1 MVARTPVAILA
12 DSDGFG
18 STQATADSAGG
29 SGRPEYQLQLFSS
42 AEITKWVQYC
52 AFMYSE
58 GMTTP
63 AGANSGYSDNT
74 FTDYLPSYI
83 TWTTTNGTMAGIVD
97 TRYKSGLS
105 ASGVS
110 SYPAETTTEEPQ
122 LVSTTW
128 DKMNWSNPSTNQY
141 GAKPTYYPPVYYEA
155 GRLQGMSEDEF
166 FDTFIDPAI
175 DLLTDGNPRRGT
187 FEISTTYPSN
197 SSANNYRGIRDT
209 ASNSLV
215 YRDTF
220 ATVGG
225 YLASTIPPAGN
236 YLDLY
241 TLEDYYC
248 VVRVE
253 PGNEIF
259 GTTGKREMFY
269 QNGSGDLQPLTE
281 ALIGPYMQWA
291 MAENTRNIA
300 GNAGNRIGYTTGSTP
315 VGATNVNNKGTGIDN
330 TVIASTSGNYQ
341 TRFAGGDDYRAQEFP
356 DGTPTVASTTFLRIY
371 RY

>member
-52 AFMYSE
+52 ALQYSE
-58 GMTTP
+58 NMTTP
-63 AGANSGYSDNT
+63 TGANSGYTDNS
-74 FTDYLPSYI
+74 FTDHLPSYI
-83 TWTTTNGTMAGIVD
+83 TWTTTNGTMDGIVD

-110 SYPAETTTEEPQ
+110 NYPAETSTEEPQ
-122 LVSTTW
+122 LVSTTY
-128 DKMNWSNPSTNQY
+128 DRMNWTNPGTNQY

-155 GRLQGMSEDEF
+155 GRLQAMSEDEF

-175 DLLTDGNPRRGT
+175 DLLTDGNARRGT
-187 FEISTTYPSN
+187 FEISTSYPPN
-197 SSANNYRGIRDT
+197 TSAQNYRGIRDT
-209 ASNSLV
+209 AINSTVFIDTQANVSN
-215 YRDTF
+215 
-220 ATVGG
+220 
-225 YLASTIPPAGN
+225 YLASNIPAAGN
-236 YLDLY
+236 YLDIY
-241 TLEDYYC
+241 VPENYYC
-248 VVRVE
+248 VIRVE
-253 PGNEIF
+253 PGTEIA
-259 GTTGKREMFY
+259 GSTGKREMFY

-291 MAENTRNIA
+291 MAEYTRAIPAN
-300 GNAGNRIGYTTGSTP
+300 GGNRIGYTTGSAP
-315 VGATNVNNKGTGIDN
+315 GLATNVNNKGTGMDN
-330 TVIASTSGNYQ
+330 TVIASTAGNYQ
-341 TRFAGGDDYRAQEFP
+341 QRFAGGDDYRAQEFP
-356 DGTPTVASTTFLRIY
+356 DGTPTVASTTFLKIY